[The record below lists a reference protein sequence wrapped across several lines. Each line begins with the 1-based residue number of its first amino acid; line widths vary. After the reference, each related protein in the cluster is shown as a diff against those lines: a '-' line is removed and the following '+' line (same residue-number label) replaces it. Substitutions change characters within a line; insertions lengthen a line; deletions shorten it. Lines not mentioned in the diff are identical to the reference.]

1 MQTVPK
7 TRAPKCARCRNH
19 GVVRDL
25 KGHKQYC
32 PFKDC
37 LCQLCQ
43 LNLARRKV
51 MASQIALRRQHDL
64 EQEMRSLQT
73 SGENMRDSGVCKTL
87 SGNKIDAK
95 MRSPK
100 CALCQNHGVVRHLRG
115 HKQYCEFR
123 DCMCAKC
130 KLNVA
135 RRKIMAVQIAVRRQQ
150 TLEEETSVLQSENMR
165 AGAGPN
171 SPDLLRNRMAPAN
184 NSMTY
189 MPNASHSVQHM
200 MFGAGRN
207 SSDSFLRMAPTSSTA
222 NYVPNITHTVHH
234 MMLGA
239 GRNSSDSLLRMAPA
253 NNSASYL
260 PNVSH
265 SVQHMMLDDKN
276 LQSPERRMSPMQM
289 PAPSYHPNG
298 FL

>member
-73 SGENMRDSGVCKTL
+73 SGENMRDSG
-87 SGNKIDAK
+87 
-95 MRSPK
+95 
-100 CALCQNHGVVRHLRG
+100 
-115 HKQYCEFR
+115 
-123 DCMCAKC
+123 
-130 KLNVA
+130 
-135 RRKIMAVQIAVRRQQ
+135 
-150 TLEEETSVLQSENMR
+150 
-165 AGAGPN
+165 GAGPN

>member
-165 AGAGPN
+165 AGAG
-171 SPDLLRNRMAPAN
+171 
-184 NSMTY
+184 
-189 MPNASHSVQHM
+189 
-200 MFGAGRN
+200 RN